1 MEFTAL
7 LFFANIALAMIFQIK
22 DAICYKRHSWEKIS
36 LELKKKIV
44 WN

>member
-22 DAICYKRHSWEKIS
+22 DAICYKRHSWKKIS
-36 LELKKKIV
+36 LELKKIV